1 MSTTIIGHVYASHPA
16 TRFMLGDLVST
27 DWQCAG
33 RVTVHRI
40 VAIQREAEHS
50 QTGTMFLV
58 EPPVHNPDYGN
69 PHRDPRGD
77 WIDSAWF
84 FKDGLETL

>member
-1 MSTTIIGHVYASHPA
+1 MRQTAHIYASHPSA
-16 TRFMLGDLVST
+16 RFMLYELVSC
-27 DWQCAG
+27 DWNCTG

-40 VAIQREAEHS
+40 TAIQRCVRGS

-58 EPPVHNPDYGN
+58 EPPLHNLDRGN

-77 WIDSAWF
+77 WIDCAWF
-84 FKDGLETL
+84 FKDGLEVL

>member
-1 MSTTIIGHVYASHPA
+1 MTIHGHIYAAHPA

-27 DWQCAG
+27 HWQG
-33 RVTVHRI
+33 VKRITVHRI
-40 VAIQREAEHS
+40 VAIQREVRYS

-58 EPPVHNPDYGN
+58 EPPVHKPDRSN

-77 WIDSAWF
+77 WIDCAWF
-84 FKDGLETL
+84 WKDGLEVL